1 MEKRSQELTPGF
13 KRALTSDV
21 VGNRVCNFVTFNPN
35 ESNPGNDIRIVVP
48 KLEPN
53 TCIVPDSFRLSYEFK
68 NENTKSWFMNN
79 LGKLLCERL
88 MIRVGGEI
96 VYDNNGESLIEVY
109 KDLWKMGT
117 KRANMVEYGIMN
129 ENTRKLL
136 SKDDSADQ
144 TAKTEGDYDLVMAK
158 AYREQKMKLG
168 KILNDHGPYAPYN
181 MKSGFEYTVTLPK
194 ADKIMVAQA
203 NEKVEGHTLK
213 NIHLEY
219 ETIENEG
226 LAKRV
231 NQGYEAGRSLSYE
244 HTTLLKTTVWAKDA
258 TRFNESIDV
267 PRESMRAIVLLF
279 RKRTITD
286 SEEYIFPSIE
296 KVKVTIEG
304 KPNAVYSRGLTT
316 ENLYDEAKRL
326 FGIVNNTC
334 NDNISVRKFYK
345 DKFALVVDL
354 RAVDDSHVVGSGKRL
369 LGDNPGIL
377 LEIETDGMSEDIF
390 CNIFV
395 LSDRFINISEK
406 TLQGIN
412 Y

>member
-21 VGNRVCNFVTFNPN
+21 VGNRVCNFVAFSPN

-68 NENTKSWFMNN
+68 NENTKSRFMNN

-96 VYDNNGESLIEVY
+96 VYDNNGESLIQVY
-109 KDLWKMGT
+109 RDLWKMNL

-136 SKDDSADQ
+136 SKDDTADQ
-144 TAKTEGDYDLVMAK
+144 TGKTDGDYDLVMAK
-158 AYREQKMKLG
+158 VYKEQKMKLG
-168 KILNDHGPYAPYN
+168 KILNDHSPYS
-181 MKSGFEYTVTLPK
+181 MKSGFEYTITLLK
-194 ADKIMVAQA
+194 ADKIMVGQA
-203 NEKVEGHTLK
+203 NEKVEGYTLK

-219 ETIENEG
+219 ETIENEE

-231 NQGYEAGRSLSYE
+231 NEGYETGRSLSYE
-244 HTTLLKTTVWAKDA
+244 HTTLLKTTVWSKDA
-258 TRFNESIDV
+258 TRFNETIDV
-267 PRESMRAIVLLF
+267 PRVSMRAVVLLF

-286 SEEYIFPSIE
+286 SEEYVFPNIE

-304 KPNAVYSRGLTT
+304 KPNAVYSQGLTT
-316 ENLYDEAKRL
+316 ENFYDEAKRL
-326 FGIVNNTC
+326 FGIANNTC
-334 NDNISVRKFYK
+334 NDDINVRKFYK
-345 DKFALVVDL
+345 NRFALVIDL
-354 RAVDDSHVVGSGKRL
+354 RAVDDNHIVRSGKKL

-377 LEIETDGMSEDIF
+377 LEIETDTITEDIL

-395 LSDRFINISEK
+395 LSDGLINISEK
-406 TLQGIN
+406 TLQGIS